1 MSTEVQFN
9 LYDFSEETLEFLYD
23 LPTEFPP
30 SPHTHVVADIT
41 DLPDL
46 VNGTGTISVGAIEAI
61 GLDVE
66 EDATINGTLNADDI
80 QGNLTG
86 SVYVSVRAGETLL
99 KGYPVYVSGTYTS
112 GAISLPIVSRADS
125 SDSAKMP
132 AVGIMD
138 ADLGT
143 GYNGNMVIS
152 GRVSD
157 FNTNAYNLNAEL
169 YVASGGGFTATA
181 PTSRAQVVA
190 RVERKDSNYGSVIVS
205 IGSISS
211 ITSATTSDGTAQL
224 DIASLGFN
232 TSSALTSGVGE
243 LVWNDVDGTLD
254 LGLKGG
260 NVTLQIGQESVTRVV
275 NKTGANLLE
284 SQYRVVRIRSTA
296 EGGTQG
302 QRLAVVLA
310 QANNDP
316 NSVDTMGIVTEDI
329 NVNQEG
335 FITTSGVVRN
345 INTTGSLQGEIWVDG
360 DVLYL
365 SPTTAGVL
373 TNVKPQAPNH
383 TIIVGFVIYKHAT
396 QGKIY
401 VKVDNGYEIDELH
414 NVKITDVANNDVLKY
429 NSTTGVWE
437 NTDSL
442 SLSSLVIGAS
452 TPNPKAALDIQS
464 TTQGFLPPRMT
475 SAARDAIAS
484 PPHSLI
490 VYNTSTNAINLHNGT
505 AWGNVLTTHSA
516 SFTSATLAAA
526 VSDETGSGSL
536 VFAASPTLTSPTL
549 SGTPVFN
556 ATTYTYVPGAATA
569 HRAALNVVPLVEPE
583 IIRGMQLKLA
593 ADDLQYQGSVTIANN
608 DTVATWRS
616 QNKPLTI
623 TAEVLFSQTTV
634 GSRPI
639 YQTNIQNSLP
649 GVFFNGTSNVMTSNA
664 SMMSL
669 LGANARTVFVVC
681 RPTAVPIVGA
691 GSTWN
696 RPQIYGNSGQFNGMS
711 VSPSGAANIIT
722 AWDYDSTTPGI
733 NNRSVATIAIAPNTT
748 ILLTHKHEKGVTS
761 LSLNQGT
768 PVTTS
773 VLRDCLANSILQL
786 GSNGAGSG
794 FYQGYIFEILM
805 YSRVLTIPETL
816 LIESYLKTKWNI

>member
-9 LYDFSEETLEFLYD
+9 LYDFSEETLEFLYN
-23 LPTEFPP
+23 LPAEFPP
-30 SPHTHVVADIT
+30 SAHKHVVADIT

-46 VNGTGTISVGAIEAI
+46 VGGTGTISVGAIEAI

-86 SVYVSVRAGETLL
+86 SVYVSVQAGETLL
-99 KGYPVYVSGTYTS
+99 KGYPVYISGTYTS
-112 GAISLPIVSRADS
+112 GDISLPIVSRADS
-125 SDSAKMP
+125 SDPAKMP

-181 PTSRAQVVA
+181 PTTRAQVVA
-190 RVERKDSNYGSVIVS
+190 RVERKDSNFGSVIVS
-205 IGSISS
+205 IDSISSIGNS

-296 EGGTQG
+296 EGGSQG
-302 QRLAVVLA
+302 QRLAIVLA

-316 NSVDTMGIVTEDI
+316 NSVDTLGIVTENI
-329 NVNQEG
+329 TVNQEG
-335 FITTSGVVRN
+335 FITTSGIVRG
-345 INTTGSLQGEIWVDG
+345 INTTGSLQGETWVDG

-365 SPTTAGVL
+365 SPTTPGVL
-373 TNVKPQAPNH
+373 TKVKPIAPQH
-383 TIIVGFVIYKHAT
+383 TIIVGFVIYSHAI

-414 NVKITDVANNDVLKY
+414 NIKITDVANNNVLKY
-429 NSTTGVWE
+429 NGTLNVWE
-437 NTDSL
+437 NTNSL
-442 SLSSLVIGAS
+442 SLSSLVIGAT
-452 TPNPKAALDIQS
+452 TPNTKAALDIQS

-475 SAARDAIAS
+475 AAARDAITT
-484 PPHSLI
+484 PPPSLI

-505 AWGNVLTTHSA
+505 AWGAALTTHSA
-516 SFTSATLAAA
+516 SFTSATLANA

-536 VFAASPTLTSPTL
+536 VFGTSPTLTSPTL
-549 SGTPVFN
+549 VGQVELSGQAATNTTSVMTRELALAEEAMNLAFWLFGTNTSGGNSGTGSSQSRSGST
-556 ATTYTYVPGAATA
+556 ATGWGRT
-569 HRAALNVVPLVEPE
+569 
-583 IIRGMQLKLA
+583 II
-593 ADDLQYQGSVTIANN
+593 
-608 DTVATWRS
+608 
-616 QNKPLTI
+616 
-623 TAEVLFSQTTV
+623 
-634 GSRPI
+634 
-639 YQTNIQNSLP
+639 
-649 GVFFNGTSNVMTSNA
+649 TSNA
-664 SMMSL
+664 MRPGASGGITMRGDVPIAVSYFGAFDVQQATNGGVVRIIVGDPGNNVGTPPRFGSQEAL
-669 LGANARTVFVVC
+669 VARGFGAEVYYSTANSRQEVRLFAFESGVYVVSAGVAFANAYQGTHTLVVSSDGLGNIRLYGHTTGSSFLPPQ
-681 RPTAVPIVGA
+681 RPVLLA
-691 GSTWN
+691 SL
-696 RPQIYGNSGQFNGMS
+696 SGG
-711 VSPSGAANIIT
+711 PSGSAILGGSHVTIVAANHGT
-722 AWDYDSTTPGI
+722 
-733 NNRSVATIAIAPNTT
+733 VAPTSGDALAA
-748 ILLTHKHEKGVTS
+748 VTRTKVVIG
-761 LSLNQGT
+761 Q
-768 PVTTS
+768 TS
-773 VLRDCLANSILQL
+773 I
-786 GSNGAGSG
+786 
-794 FYQGYIFEILM
+794 
-805 YSRVLTIPETL
+805 
-816 LIESYLKTKWNI
+816 